1 MSEVVE
7 QIAIHQLPLHETH
20 VSLGAEIREWDR
32 WQVPA
37 SYGDELFEYAA
48 IRETGAGIIDL
59 SSRGRF
65 QVSGSEAVQFLNGLI
80 TNDMKT
86 LAEDRWMPAAFPN
99 VQGRLIA
106 SVRVVRKTDDATGKK
121 PIPSFLIDTE
131 AATREA
137 VLKTIERFTLAGDFH
152 VVDVTNTTALL
163 SLQGKRAADLIGSV
177 MGESAQALPANGA
190 AQISWQQEA
199 LTVLR
204 ATHTAEDGFDI
215 VVSADQASPLWH
227 AFVNAGA
234 IPGGQE
240 ALDRLRIEAGVPRYG
255 IDMDETNVVTETGL
269 DEAVSYTK
277 GCYIGQE
284 IIARIKY
291 RGHVAK
297 KLVGLFFDRPM
308 KLDKDAKIKSPDD
321 KEIGRI
327 TSNTLSPHLGCTIA
341 LGYVKYDYLAPDT
354 EVKVVSGEREIA
366 ATVSALP
373 FVRGSAFQFRTA
385 SANGLCDNSSVDA
398 TER

>member
-7 QIAIHQLPLHETH
+7 QVAIHQLPLHETH
-20 VSLGAEIREWDR
+20 IRLGAEIKEWDR

-48 IRETGAGIIDL
+48 IRERGAGIVDL
-59 SSRGRF
+59 SARSRF

-86 LAEDRWMPAAFPN
+86 LAESHWMPAAFPN

-106 SVRVVRKTDDATGKK
+106 SVRVVRKPDDATGKK
-121 PIPSFLIDTE
+121 PISFFLIDTE
-131 AATREA
+131 PATREA

-152 VVDVTNTTALL
+152 VVDLTSQTALL
-163 SLQGKRAADLIGSV
+163 SLQGKRAAEIIGSV
-177 MGESAQALPANGA
+177 MGESASGISAYGA
-190 AQISWQQEA
+190 TQIEWQKRS

-215 VVSADQASPLWH
+215 VVSADQATALWD
-227 AFVNAGA
+227 ALVNVGA
-234 IPGGQE
+234 TPVGQE
-240 ALDRLRIEAGVPRYG
+240 ALDRLRIEAGIPRYG

-297 KLVGLFFDRPM
+297 KLVGLFFDRPFKIDQDARI
-308 KLDKDAKIKSPDD
+308 KLADD

-327 TSNTLSPHLGCTIA
+327 TSHTMSPHLGSTIA
-341 LGYVKYDYLAPDT
+341 LGYVKYDYLAAGT
-354 EVKVVSGEREIA
+354 EVRVVSGEREIA
-366 ATVSALP
+366 ARVSP
-373 FVRGSAFQFRTA
+373 TINTISWR
-385 SANGLCDNSSVDA
+385 
-398 TER
+398 

>member
-1 MSEVVE
+1 MRKS
-7 QIAIHQLPLHETH
+7 PLEETH
-20 VSLGAEIREWDR
+20 IRLGALLTDR
-32 WQVPA
+32 DSWSVPA
-37 SYGDELFEYAA
+37 SYGDQLFEYAA
-48 IRETGAGIIDL
+48 VREAGAGVIDL

-86 LAEDRWMPAAFPN
+86 LAENQWMPAVFPN
-99 VQGRLIA
+99 VQGRLLA
-106 SVRVVRKTDDATGKK
+106 NVRVVRNRDG
-121 PIPSFLIDTE
+121 FLIDTE
-131 AATREA
+131 GATHET
-137 VLKTIERFTLAGDFH
+137 VLKTIQRFTLAGDFH
-152 VVDVTNTTALL
+152 MADRTKQTALL
-163 SLQGKRAADLIGSV
+163 SVQGK
-177 MGESAQALPANGA
+177 QATEIVGTVLGQTPLGLSRNGVVE
-190 AQISWQQEA
+190 IEWQQKS

-204 ATHTAEDGFDI
+204 ATSTAEDGFDI
-215 VVSADQASPLWH
+215 VVSADQATPLWD
-227 AFVNAGA
+227 AFVHAGA
-234 IPGGQE
+234 RPIGHE

-297 KLVGLFFDRPM
+297 KLVGLFFDRAM
-308 KLDKDAKIKSPDD
+308 RLDKDLKIKSADD

-327 TSNTLSPHLGCTIA
+327 TSHTFSPHLGCTIA

-354 EVKVVSGEREIA
+354 EVRVTSSHGDLPARVAE
-366 ATVSALP
+366 LP
-373 FVRGSAFQFRTA
+373 FVRGSAPR
-385 SANGLCDNSSVDA
+385 
-398 TER
+398 

>member
-1 MSEVVE
+1 MTEAVE
-7 QIAIHQLPLHETH
+7 QIAIHQSPLHETH
-20 VSLGAEIREWDR
+20 LRLGAEMNKCDGL
-32 WQVPA
+32 QVPA
-37 SYGDELFEYAA
+37 SYGDELFEYAVV
-48 IRETGAGIIDL
+48 RERGAGVIDL
-59 SSRGRF
+59 SPRGRF
-65 QVSGSEAVQFLNGLI
+65 EVRGSEAVQFLNGLI

-86 LAEDRWMPAAFPN
+86 LAENRWMPAAFPN

-106 SVRVVRKTDDATGKK
+106 GVRVVRKPDDATGKK
-121 PIPSFLIDTE
+121 PVPVFLIDTE

-152 VVDVTNTTALL
+152 VVDLTYQTALL
-163 SLQGKRAADLIGSV
+163 SLQGKSAGDVIGSV
-177 MGESAQALPANGA
+177 MGDSAQGIPAYGA
-190 AQISWQQEA
+190 AQIEWQQKS

-215 VVSADQASPLWH
+215 VVSADQATPLWN
-227 AFVNAGA
+227 AFVNAGGT
-234 IPGGQE
+234 PVGHE
-240 ALDRLRIEAGVPRYG
+240 ALDRLKIEAGVPRYG

-297 KLVGLFFDRPM
+297 KLVGLFFHRAI
-308 KLDKDAKIKSPDD
+308 KIDKDAKIKSADD

-354 EVKVVSGEREIA
+354 EVRVTSSKGDIPARVHE
-366 ATVSALP
+366 LP
-373 FVRGSAFQFRTA
+373 FVTGSTGQ
-385 SANGLCDNSSVDA
+385 
-398 TER
+398 